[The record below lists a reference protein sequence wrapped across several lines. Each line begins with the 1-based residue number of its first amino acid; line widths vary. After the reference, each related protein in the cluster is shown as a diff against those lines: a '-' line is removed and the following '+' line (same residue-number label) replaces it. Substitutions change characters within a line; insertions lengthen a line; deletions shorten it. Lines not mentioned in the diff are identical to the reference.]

1 MNIAKV
7 MLISIL
13 AAVACFGQT
22 ESLLIGPGDALRVQV
37 FDTPE
42 MDQTVRVTDAGEIPL
57 LFIGNVKVA
66 NFTPA
71 EAARAIEDTLKAKQF
86 MNHPQV
92 AVSVEEYASQLV
104 SVMGQVRNPGTYPIA
119 APLPVLTVLSSAGGL
134 TDAAD
139 RNITI
144 QRHGDFQRTV
154 KYFLSNSSDIALEN
168 SVVVYPGDTVI
179 VPKAGIVYVLGDVG
193 RPGGYTM
200 SDNDSQMT
208 VLQAIATAGGT
219 NKTAIMS
226 QVKLVR
232 KTSDGATQ
240 IPIPLGAMQKG
251 KKSDIAMQANDVLFV
266 PFSYMK
272 NIAFN
277 STQIAASAA
286 GAAIYAHP

>member
-1 MNIAKV
+1 MRILLVA
-7 MLISIL
+7 LISIVT
-13 AAVACFGQT
+13 AAACLGQT
-22 ESLLIGPGDALRVQV
+22 ESLLIGPGDQLSVQV

-42 MDQTVRVTDAGEIPL
+42 MDRTVRVTDAGEIPL
-57 LFIGNVKVA
+57 LFVGNVRVA
-66 NFTPA
+66 TLTPA
-71 EAARAIEDTLKAKQF
+71 EAARAIEDALKAKQL

-92 AVSVEEYASQLV
+92 TVSVEEFATAEV
-104 SVMGQVRNPGTYPIA
+104 SIMGQVRNPGTYSIT
-119 APLPVLTVLSSAGGL
+119 APLPVLRVLSKAGGL
-134 TDAAD
+134 ADAAD

-144 QRHGDFQRTV
+144 QRHGDSQQTV
-154 KYFLSNSSDIALEN
+154 KYFLSNNSDAALEN
-168 SVVVYPGDTVI
+168 SVMVYPGDTVI
-179 VPKAGIVYVLGDVG
+179 VPRAGIVYVLGDVG

-226 QVKLVR
+226 KVKLVR

-240 IPIPLGAMQKG
+240 IAIPLGAMQKG
-251 KKSDIAMQANDVLFV
+251 KKSDMAMQANDVLFV

-286 GAAIYAHP
+286 GAIIYAH